1 MRFLELDGVSM
12 AAARPW
18 RGQEMEFLFDGFRVS
33 VGLMKKVLR
42 MDGHGGYTPKA
53 MNGFNAPELYP

>member
-1 MRFLELDGVSM
+1 M